1 MFSASVYADRTE
13 LTVPAGSTWVDT
25 GIQVKPGDVLT
36 FKATGTVTYENA
48 NNGQVNASTPD
59 GLARGWMDLMAQL
72 PVNSSGK
79 GALVGR
85 WGDNPAARAFLVGV
99 SSEHTAPI
107 PAHLFL
113 GINQMASATG
123 TGSYHVVVERTAA
136 NTTVSAYTPA
146 EKLSESMLD
155 SIPGRVNDA
164 LGNAGDRVNF
174 VIVGSQEEV
183 QQALAAAGWVV
194 VDKTDKQAMLH
205 GLLSSLSKD
214 AYVTL
219 PMSQLELFGRT
230 QDFGYAQGDPLKVV
244 ASRHHF
250 RIWKCPFTIGGQSV
264 WAGAG
269 THDIGFDRDNRNN
282 GITHKIDPAT
292 DGERDYIGQ
301 SLQQTGM
308 VAKED
313 LMAPTHPVTGA
324 KTATGS
330 GFTSDG
336 RTLVIYLNPN
346 QATAPAAANQ

>member
-1 MFSASVYADRTE
+1 MSVSAAT
-13 LTVPAGSTWVDT
+13 TWVDT
-25 GIQVKPGDVLT
+25 GMEVKPGDVLS
-36 FKATGTVTYENA
+36 FSATGSVTYENSR
-48 NNGQVNASTPD
+48 NGQINTSTPD

-72 PVNSSGK
+72 PVNGSGK

-85 WGDNPAARAFLVGV
+85 WGDNLAARAFLIG
-99 SSEHTAPI
+99 SNSEQTAPI
-107 PAHLFL
+107 SAHLFL
-113 GINQMASATG
+113 GINQMESAG
-123 TGSYHVVVERTAA
+123 GSGSYHVVINRTAGKLPA
-136 NTTVSAYTPA
+136 AVDATVEPLT
-146 EKLSESMLD
+146 ESMLD
-155 SIPGRVNDA
+155 SIPPRVNDA

-174 VIVGSQEEV
+174 VLVGSQDQV
-183 QQALAAAGWVV
+183 QHALETAGWVV
-194 VDKTDKQAMLH
+194 VDKTDKAAILH
-205 GLLSSLSKD
+205 GLLSSLSKE

-219 PMSQLELFGRT
+219 PMSQLELYGRT

-250 RIWKCPFTIGGQSV
+250 RIWKCPFTVAGESV

-269 THDIGFDRDNRNN
+269 THDIGFDRDDRNN

-313 LMAPTHPVTGA
+313 YMTPSHPVTGA

-336 RTLVIYLNPN
+336 RTLVIYLRGD
-346 QATAPAAANQ
+346 AR